1 MVSNRLTINHFSFQY
16 SCAPASQL
24 LTHIIH
30 GERRCYDTA
39 CLWWVGVLIYYQN
52 PRISGQAFPW
62 PTLFSVG
69 WRCDGVVTRTVF
81 VWLGLKTN
89 LSRGSSEW
97 LDSVGLDFLFFFFI
111 VWRVSEVI
119 GLNIQCGYVIL
130 LIEMG
135 PSCRPTLNWDVSQ
148 IIWKNMTNYYLLYS
162 GLGWQNPHWFG
173 LDTGRKCYSL
183 ICRFSEIGR
192 AQIKKCWPERDKPL
206 SRRSTCASLKSVT
219 VIAEMHRRSCQHTQ
233 TQSACI

>member
-1 MVSNRLTINHFSFQY
+1 MAVWWCCYTYCVCMTRIKNKSKPWQFRMIRLCWFGFFI
-16 SCAPASQL
+16 L
-24 LTHIIH
+24 L
-30 GERRCYDTA
+30 
-39 CLWWVGVLIYYQN
+39 
-52 PRISGQAFPW
+52 
-62 PTLFSVG
+62 
-69 WRCDGVVTRTVF
+69 
-81 VWLGLKTN
+81 
-89 LSRGSSEW
+89 
-97 LDSVGLDFLFFFFI
+97 FI